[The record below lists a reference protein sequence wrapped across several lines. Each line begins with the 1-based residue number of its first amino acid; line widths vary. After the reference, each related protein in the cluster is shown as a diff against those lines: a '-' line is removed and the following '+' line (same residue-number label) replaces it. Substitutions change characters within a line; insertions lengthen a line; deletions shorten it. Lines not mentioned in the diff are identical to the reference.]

1 MLYITGDNAVESM
14 QEEAQTQQEGA
25 EPEATGVWP
34 PPEPPPDCL
43 LALEF
48 EMPAMQRLDP
58 PHVPKVFTGESRTGE
73 LWTGQELC
81 NKYGKGEAGRKRFV
95 VSCDGDIA
103 VGNHIFHQ
111 LAARILGID

>member
-25 EPEATGVWP
+25 EPEATDVGP

-48 EMPAMQRLDP
+48 EMPAMQRKSEGIHWGKSDRRVVDWP
-58 PHVPKVFTGESRTGE
+58 RAVQQIRKGRSRPQTVCG
-73 LWTGQELC
+73 
-81 NKYGKGEAGRKRFV
+81 
-95 VSCDGDIA
+95 
-103 VGNHIFHQ
+103 
-111 LAARILGID
+111 